1 MSTRCTSIIVVIVFS
16 LLSGSAHARRTVE
29 LFDESVI
36 ESPVSLTHPVLVAE
50 LLPDSGKEIVSFGV
64 DEQGTRWLHLYKLN
78 PNQVSYLLDAAVPLP
93 RELLR
98 FDLSEPLP
106 GHFQTLYFLGAKGI
120 YQYDPVAKLIKH
132 LRDVESLFIKDDPDY
147 ISRDHFVVDINQD
160 GVDEF
165 LLPNFRHISF
175 LSHTSDGS
183 FSMLELPV
191 KATAIVNDDGM
202 SFIPNKYYI
211 DDINQ
216 DGRKDFII
224 AAQGKL
230 IAYHQQVDGLL
241 SAKAQ
246 EIPLA
251 ADISA
256 IDWWHKRD
264 ATGRSLDQANLTYR
278 KLELLRDINH
288 DGTLDMVVKA
298 TQSSGVLERVNDYQV
313 FIGALVDNQLRFKP
327 QTSSVISAEGTLS
340 GFELI
345 DIDNDG
351 RLEAILGGFDIGLS
365 QIIGALLSGGID
377 QDVYLF
383 AMDSADNFATKPN
396 VAKEVELSFSLSSGQ
411 TGSPVVKLA
420 DLNGDNRKDLV
431 LSYGE
436 KKLKVYWG
444 IADKKVFNKRSVKH
458 ATVLPQDGDSIVV
471 SDLNNDGKDD
481 LVLKYGRLD
490 KQELAHT
497 IRLLIAK

>member
-1 MSTRCTSIIVVIVFS
+1 MFVRCASIIVVIVS
-16 LLSGSAHARRTVE
+16 MLSGAAHAKRTVE
-29 LFDESVI
+29 LFDELVI
-36 ESPVSLTHPVLVAE
+36 ESPVSLTHPVLTAE
-50 LLPDSGKEIVSFGV
+50 LLPDSGKEIVTFGV
-64 DEQGTRWLHLYKLN
+64 DEQGTRWLHLYKFN
-78 PNQVSYLLDAAVPLP
+78 PQQVNYLLDAAVPLP

-98 FDLSEPLP
+98 FDLSEALP
-106 GHFQTLYFLGAKGI
+106 GHMQALYFLGAKGI
-120 YQYDPVAKLIKH
+120 YQYDPAAKLIKH
-132 LRDVESLFIKDDPDY
+132 IRNAQSLFLKDNPDY

-165 LLPNFRHISF
+165 LLPNFRHISY
-175 LSHTSDGS
+175 LSSTSDGS
-183 FSMLELPV
+183 FSQLELPI

-202 SFIPNKYYI
+202 SFLSKQYYI
-211 DDINQ
+211 QDINQ
-216 DGRKDFII
+216 DGRKDFIV
-224 AAQGKL
+224 ATQGRL
-230 IAYHQQVDGLL
+230 IVHHQQADDSLA
-241 SAKAQ
+241 AKAQ
-246 EIPLA
+246 EITLA

-264 ATGRSLDQANLTYR
+264 ATGRSLDQANLIYR

-288 DGTLDMVVKA
+288 DGIIDMVVKA
-298 TQSSGVLERVNDYQV
+298 TQSSGVLDRVNDYQV
-313 FIGALVDNQLRFKP
+313 FIGAMVDNQLRFKP
-327 QTSSVISAEGTLS
+327 QTSSVISADGTLS
-340 GFELI
+340 GFELV

-365 QIIGALLSGGID
+365 QIIGALLSGSID

-383 AMDSADNFATKPN
+383 AMDQQDNFVSKPN

-411 TGSPVVKLA
+411 TGSPVVQLA
-420 DLNGDNRKDLV
+420 DINGDKRKDLV

-444 IADKKVFNKRSVKH
+444 IAGNKMFNRRGVKH
-458 ATVLPQDGDSIVV
+458 STLLPQDGDSIAV

-490 KQELAHT
+490 EQALSKT